1 MAFNR
6 YHNFNN
12 VNELCSRVFDEET
25 GRLHVK
31 SHSEKWSRSLFVVF
45 VVAVA
50 VVVVF
55 VFVIFLGGLLLL
67 LLFVFVLVV
76 VLFFWFFTFRNVY
89 LNFSLM

>member
-1 MAFNR
+1 M
-6 YHNFNN
+6 Y
-12 VNELCSRVFDEET
+12 SRVFDEET
-25 GRLHVK
+25 GRLYVK

-50 VVVVF
+50 VVV
-55 VFVIFLGGLLLL
+55 LGGLLLL